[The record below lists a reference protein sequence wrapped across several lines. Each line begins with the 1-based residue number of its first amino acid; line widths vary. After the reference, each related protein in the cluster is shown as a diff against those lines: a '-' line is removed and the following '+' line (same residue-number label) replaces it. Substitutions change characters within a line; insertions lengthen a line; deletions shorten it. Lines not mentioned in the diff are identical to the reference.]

1 MKIRVE
7 EIANLGET
15 EVVVRCEKRDGS
27 VDKIVG
33 ILERLEDSLLVRKEG
48 RSYRILPRDILYF
61 ESVDDKVFV
70 YTRNDVY
77 ETGLRLYEL
86 EEFLRSTTFLRVN
99 KNTIVDSAKIVSFR
113 PILNGRME
121 ARLQNGE
128 SVEISRAYVSA
139 LKILLGGKRP

>member
-77 ETGLRLYEL
+77 ETALRLYEL
-86 EEFLRSTTFLRVN
+86 EDFLRNTTFLRVN

-113 PILNGRME
+113 PVLNGRME

>member
-1 MKIRVE
+1 MKLRVE
-7 EIANLGET
+7 EVADLGET
-15 EVVVRCEKRDGS
+15 EIVVRCERRDAS
-27 VDKIVG
+27 VDRILG

-48 RSYRILPRDILYF
+48 RSYRVVPRDILYF

-77 ETGLRLYEL
+77 ETPLRLYEL
-86 EEFLRSTTFLRVN
+86 EEVLRGTTFLRVN
-99 KNTIVDSAKIVSFR
+99 KNTIADSAKIVSFR

-128 SVEISRAYVSA
+128 SVEISRAYVGA
-139 LKILLGGKRP
+139 LKLLLGGKRP

>member
-1 MKIRVE
+1 MRIRVE

-15 EVVVRCEKRDGS
+15 EVVIRCETRDGS

-48 RSYRILPRDILYF
+48 RSYRIVPRDILYF

-77 ETGLRLYEL
+77 ETALRLYEL
-86 EEFLRSTTFLRVN
+86 EDFLRNTTFLRVN

-113 PILNGRME
+113 PVLNGRME
-121 ARLQNGE
+121 ARLQSGE

-139 LKILLGGKRP
+139 LKIMLGGKRP

>member
-1 MKIRVE
+1 MKVRVE
-7 EIANLGET
+7 EIANLEET

-33 ILERLEDSLLVRKEG
+33 ILERIEDSLLVRKEG
-48 RSYRILPRDILYF
+48 RSYRVVPPDILYF

-70 YTRNDVY
+70 YTSNDVY
-77 ETGLRLYEL
+77 ETTLRLYEL
-86 EEFLRSTTFLRVN
+86 EDFLRNTTFLRVN

-128 SVEISRAYVSA
+128 SVEISRSYVGA
-139 LKILLGGKRP
+139 LKSVLGGKRP